1 MTPMK
6 RVAVRWLCM
15 GVMAWVAGAGVAQ
28 ATLVL
33 EGTRIVYPEKAK
45 DVSIRVRNPGSYP
58 ILAQSWLDDGRPD
71 LSPEVMVVPFIVS
84 PALTRVEPDGSALLR
99 VFHAKRPL
107 PTDRESL
114 FYLNV
119 METPPRS
126 SEENALTLQFR
137 TRVKLFFRPT
147 GLSGDAGDAPDS
159 LKWTL
164 VPGAGA
170 VEVHNP
176 TPYHVSFLSVELET
190 AGRREIL
197 DRAGQDAMVAPF
209 SKLRFP
215 VSAGRNPCRAKV
227 RSTTGPSMILAAG
240 TRISALVIALT
251 GASEGSIFRKARTMH
266 LTMQVTARPGN
277 RRKSRQRRVWIAGLC
292 MLVIVADAQA
302 QGKSKQ
308 YVQFD
313 SNMLLRGVSDDSVDL
328 SGSKSLTPCC
338 RVSIAS
344 MCW

>member
-1 MTPMK
+1 MP
-6 RVAVRWLCM
+6 
-15 GVMAWVAGAGVAQ
+15 
-28 ATLVL
+28 
-33 EGTRIVYPEKAK
+33 GTR
-45 DVSIRVRNPGSYP
+45 
-58 ILAQSWLDDGRPD
+58 Q
-71 LSPEVMVVPFIVS
+71 
-84 PALTRVEPDGSALLR
+84 T
-99 VFHAKRPL
+99 
-107 PTDRESL
+107 T
-114 FYLNV
+114 
-119 METPPRS
+119 
-126 SEENALTLQFR
+126 
-137 TRVKLFFRPT
+137 
-147 GLSGDAGDAPDS
+147 
-159 LKWTL
+159 KWTL

-197 DRAGQDAMVAPF
+197 DRAARTPWW
-209 SKLRFP
+209 RHFP
-215 VSAGRNPCRAKV
+215 SCVFLFRPVEIPCRAKV

-251 GASEGSIFRKARTMH
+251 GASETPCKARTMH

-328 SGSKSLTPCC
+328 SRFESLTPCC